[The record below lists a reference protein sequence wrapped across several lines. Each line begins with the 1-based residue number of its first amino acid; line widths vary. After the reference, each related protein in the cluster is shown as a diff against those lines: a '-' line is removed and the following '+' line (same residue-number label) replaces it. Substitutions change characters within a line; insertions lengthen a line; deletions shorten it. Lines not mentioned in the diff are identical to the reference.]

1 MSMYGSGQ
9 ASKRQKRETR
19 NFDTNEFFPG
29 LSRVEYRPEAG
40 PDETLFY
47 RYYGGATE
55 RVHGRTMEEWLRP
68 AVSFPHAFRSTGA
81 DAFGQQTFQRP
92 WDDGTNTMDNFKR
105 RIRAAFE
112 FYTKLV
118 VSHHSYFNNLGHVG
132 AKYWTLYDRDLCPE
146 GETPEETGRNMDEA
160 IELVTELQQRTGVRP
175 LWLGVDLFSH
185 PRYVHGAGTS
195 PEAGVV
201 AMAGAQVR
209 RGMEAA
215 HRLGAEAF
223 LFPAARE
230 GFPSILHS
238 DIQREMRN
246 YARFLRMAA
255 EFKEKLG
262 FRGQLLLAP
271 TVPEGPACGSGG
283 WAKGGTGFG
292 GGAGGHSYLYDAMSA
307 LCFLKHHQLDRHFK
321 LSVHLGNDVHI
332 SSAFGVL
339 GSLDT
344 YSPTED
350 GIYHDPSV
358 IDLREATLAMKTI
371 LEQNGL
377 PSGGGLNVV
386 AAPHRQ
392 SIELRDLFVAH
403 ISRIDAFA
411 RALKAASRMLTDGQ
425 RYLSFHTGFGS
436 RMAGGAGSPTAVGA
450 SGIVATSP
458 GGTTTEATPGLEECE
473 EYVRKHGEPTQTSA
487 RHEHWEATL
496 AHYL

>member
-1 MSMYGSGQ
+1 MSIYGTGQ
-9 ASKRQKRETR
+9 ATKRQKRETR
-19 NFDTNEFFPG
+19 NFDANEFFPG
-29 LSRVEYRPEAG
+29 LNRVEYRPDAG

-47 RYYGGATE
+47 RYYGGANE
-55 RVHGRTMEEWLRP
+55 RVHGRTMEEWMRP

-92 WDDGTNTMDNFKR
+92 WDDGTNSMENYKR
-105 RIRAAFE
+105 RLRAAFE
-112 FYTKLV
+112 FYTKL
-118 VSHHSYFNNLGHVG
+118 GT
-132 AKYWTLYDRDLCPE
+132 KYWTLYDRDLCPE
-146 GETPEETGRNMDEA
+146 GDTPEDTGRNMDEA
-160 IELVTELQQRTGVRP
+160 IELVTELQQRTGIRP

-209 RGMEAA
+209 RGLEAA

-255 EFKEKLG
+255 EYKDKLG

-271 TVPEGPACGSGG
+271 TLPEGPPCGSGG

-292 GGAGGHSYLYDAMSA
+292 GGAGGRSYLYDAMST
-307 LCFLKHHQLDRHFK
+307 LCFLKHHGLERHFK
-321 LSVHLGNDVHI
+321 LSVHLGNDIHI
-332 SSAFGVL
+332 SSAFGIL
-339 GSLDT
+339 GSVDT
-344 YSPTED
+344 YSPAED

-358 IDLREATLAMKTI
+358 IDLREATLAMKTL
-371 LEQNGL
+371 LEQGGL
-377 PSGGGLNVV
+377 SSGGGLNVV

-392 SIELRDLFVAH
+392 SLELRDLFVAH
-403 ISRIDAFA
+403 ISRIDSFA
-411 RALKAASRMLTDGQ
+411 RALKAASRMLTDGVFARNIQQ
-425 RYLSFHTGFGS
+425 RYLSFHSGFGS
-436 RMAGGAGSPTAVGA
+436 RMSGGMSPTAVGA
-450 SGIVATSP
+450 TGAAATSP
-458 GGTTTEATPGLEECE
+458 GAAVAVEASPGLEECD